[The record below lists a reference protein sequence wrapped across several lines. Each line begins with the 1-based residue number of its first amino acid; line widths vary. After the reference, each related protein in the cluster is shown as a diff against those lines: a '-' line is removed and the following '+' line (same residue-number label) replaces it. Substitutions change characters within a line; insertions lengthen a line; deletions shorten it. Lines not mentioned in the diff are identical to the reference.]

1 MDFIYET
8 GRIYAEDA
16 SGDLAAEITFPASN
30 GIAEIDHTF
39 VGDSLR
45 GQGIAGQLVK
55 AAAEQIIKDGNKIKA
70 TCPYAVSW
78 LAKHKEYDVIS

>member
-55 AAAEQIIKDGNKIKA
+55 AAADGNKIKA

-78 LAKHKEYDVIS
+78 LAKHKEYDVIY